1 MKIARTERSLVA
13 WILYVSI
20 LFSAFSCAIG
30 HGQMAGL
37 QLSSLGDEYCS
48 LDGNFGADLD
58 DSGLATTTSTPGSS
72 CVLVSL
78 FSALIL
84 AAFFGL
90 WGLLTIDQAR
100 PFARLYLS
108 RSNRYRWPPANP
120 RASPYGLP
128 LL

>member
-1 MKIARTERSLVA
+1 MKIARTEHSLVA
-13 WILYVSI
+13 WVLYVSI
-20 LFSAFSCAIG
+20 LFSSFSCAIG

-37 QLSSLGDEYCS
+37 QLASVGGGYCS

-58 DSGLATTTSTPGSS
+58 DSGLATTASIPGSS
-72 CVLVSL
+72 CTLVSL

-100 PFARLYLS
+100 PFARLHLS
-108 RSNRYRWPPANP
+108 RSNRDRWPTANP
-120 RASPYGLP
+120 RASPLGLP